1 IPLFNRRPEVI
12 EPMLARKSSLIF
24 GFYGLVS
31 AGLLTG
37 CIITGGTGSAAG
49 GGGDTTTGS
58 GGDTTTGGGGDTTTT
73 GSGGASCVGTMGT
86 GTVADCDKMNIAPA
100 QGASNICGDM
110 QMD

>member
-49 GGGDTTTGS
+49 GGGDTTTG
-58 GGDTTTGGGGDTTTT
+58 GGGDTTTT

-110 QMD
+110 QMDPP